1 MKAATATTAEPKF
14 YHVIRGGRLLRG
26 MFATEWR
33 ARRVAAQYPG
43 AIVVKAAGRA
53 ELRSLGYIVDRRGA

>member
-1 MKAATATTAEPKF
+1 MKDTTATAETKY

-33 ARRVAAQYPG
+33 AKRVAAQYPG
-43 AIVVKAAGRA
+43 AIVVKAAGRV
-53 ELRSLGYIVDRRGA
+53 ELKRLGYITDWKTQ